1 MAERKAK
8 ITKRL
13 VDSIEAPEVGEV
25 RVWDTDLKGFHLRV
39 RAKPKGEA
47 REPAKV
53 YALRYRIGSVQ
64 RTYTIGRHGSPWT
77 PDTAREKAEEALIA
91 AKRGEDPAVEKKKER
106 EALTVGQLIDRY
118 LEDGPA
124 MLPAKRASSWGT
136 DATNLNCHVRYLLG
150 RKMADHIAKA
160 DAARAIRDIAE
171 GKTARTEKT
180 EKARGR
186 RVIKGGDGAA
196 RRTLETTAAMFKW
209 GVEHELVKANPFASV
224 KLAAAPKRERFLSR
238 EEAGRVLDAIN
249 QLEASG
255 ELSKTFGDAIRLLL
269 LTGARKTEILGL
281 RWAEID
287 FERKSLVLPPER
299 TKAGGKT
306 GERRVVLSPPALQ
319 LLQRRQ
325 REAAE
330 AMERAR
336 ASGDEITPSPF
347 VFPASHGNRHRR
359 GLATPAGKGHAVGL
373 RKPFLKVLKVAEV
386 DEVRVHDARHTFA
399 SFLIADGASLF
410 LVGKLLGH
418 ASMRTTERY
427 AHLSNDPLADAAAV
441 VGARLIPVVDAAND
455 GPERDVEGG
464 PKAAQP
470 GGR

>member
-13 VDSIEAPEVGEV
+13 VDSIEAPESGEV

-39 RAKPKGEA
+39 RAKPKGKGEA
-47 REPAKV
+47 ARV

-77 PDTAREKAEEALIA
+77 PDMARARAEEALHA
-91 AKRGEDPAVEKKKER
+91 AKHGEDPAVEKRKER

-124 MLPAKRASSWGT
+124 TLPAKRATSWGT
-136 DATNLNCHVRYLLG
+136 DATNLNCHVRHLLG
-150 RKMADHIAKA
+150 RKMADHVSKA
-160 DAARAIRDIAE
+160 DAAKAIRDIAE
-171 GKTARTEKT
+171 GKTARIEKT
-180 EKARGR
+180 DKPRGR
-186 RVIKGGDGAA
+186 RAIKGGDGAA

-209 GVEHELVKANPFASV
+209 GAEHGLVKANPFATV
-224 KLAAAPKRERFLSR
+224 KLSAPPKRERFLSR
-238 EEAGRVLDAIN
+238 EEAGRVIDAIA
-249 QLEASG
+249 QLETSG

-269 LTGARKTEILGL
+269 LTGARKTEVLGL
-281 RWAEID
+281 RWSEID
-287 FERKSLVLPPER
+287 FQRKSLVLPPER

-319 LLQRRQ
+319 ILERRQ
-325 REAAE
+325 LEAAE
-330 AMERAR
+330 AIERAE
-336 ASGDEITPSPF
+336 ADGQDATPSPF
-347 VFPASHGNRHRR
+347 VFPAGRGNRHKR
-359 GLATPAGKGHAVGL
+359 GLVSGQGHAVGL
-373 RKPFLKVLKVAEV
+373 RKPFLAVLKKAEV
-386 DEVRVHDARHTFA
+386 EEVRVHDTRHTFA

-441 VGARLIPVVDAAND
+441 VGARLMPTAESEA
-455 GPERDVEGG
+455 DVEPSKQTAGIVRL
-464 PKAAQP
+464 